1 MHQLA
6 PQVSLASIKHQP
18 VRKELLEEHD
28 LQVVADLIYNGIR
41 RGLYPDVIQAKT
53 RSEVIDFL
61 RRIASRC
68 EFRQYDPAIRRA
80 RTRVAALLVY
90 TAQGAVVG
98 FAILA
103 ETISDSIKQ
112 GVELLMFGVVIRH
125 RGLGY
130 GAAIL
135 DGLIKSLSQQYFNLI
150 VHCPEDNQLL
160 FSMLVT
166 RGFLSLGRYCKG
178 RILRLT
184 PPLNLG
190 RFRRT
195 TTPSIYSE

>member
-6 PQVSLASIKHQP
+6 PNVSVASIKHQP

-41 RGLYPDVIQAKT
+41 QGLYSDVIHART
-53 RSEVIDFL
+53 RTEVLEFL
-61 RRIASRC
+61 RGIASKC
-68 EFRQYDPAIRRA
+68 EFRQYDPTIRRA
-80 RTRVAALLVY
+80 RRRVAALLVY

-103 ETISDSIKQ
+103 EAVSDSIKR
-112 GVELLMFGVVIRH
+112 GVELLMFGVVTRH

-130 GAAIL
+130 GASIL
-135 DGLIKSLSQQYFNLI
+135 DSLIKALSQQYFNLI
-150 VHCPEDNQLL
+150 VKCPQDNQLL
-160 FSMLVT
+160 FAMLMT

-178 RILRLT
+178 RILSLA
-184 PPLNLG
+184 PPLSSV
-190 RFRRT
+190 RFSRV
-195 TTPSIYSE
+195 SAHLSYSK